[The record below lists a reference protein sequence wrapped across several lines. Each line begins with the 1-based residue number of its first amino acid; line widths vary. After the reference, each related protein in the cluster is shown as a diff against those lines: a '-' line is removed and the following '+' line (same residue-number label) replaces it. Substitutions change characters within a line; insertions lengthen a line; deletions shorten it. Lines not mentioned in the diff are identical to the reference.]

1 MKPPQHPHPE
11 SAPDTGPGEALQR
24 AIDALPAERTVPA
37 DSWTQLQ
44 QAMLATSRVRDAEQ
58 PSERAR
64 TNRRTVGV
72 AMLGMAALLAVV
84 LVTSFSRARRSA
96 RVATATV
103 LLPEERRDPRVRAVL
118 DETRN
123 WRAASADSLRS
134 MRWPLKARDAIES
147 ALVATETALASA
159 RSVLRQH
166 PDDAAARDAIVVLR
180 AKQLHLLQRAMTL
193 LDEI

>member
-1 MKPPQHPHPE
+1 MTTPPPPE
-11 SAPDTGPGEALQR
+11 STADSGPGEALRR
-24 AIDALPAERTVPA
+24 AIRALPAERTPPA
-37 DSWTQLQ
+37 DSWAQVQ
-44 QAMLATSRVRDAEQ
+44 QAMLAAPRDSDAEQ
-58 PSERAR
+58 PSQRVR
-64 TNRRTVGV
+64 TNRRTVRV

-84 LVTSFSRARRSA
+84 LVSSISRTRRSA
-96 RVATATV
+96 GVDPASV

-123 WRAASADSLRS
+123 WRAASTDSLRS
-134 MRWPLKARDAIES
+134 IRWPLEARDAIES

-159 RSVLRQH
+159 RSAVRLD

-180 AKQLHLLQRAMTL
+180 AKQLLLLQRAMTL